1 MIAVIGSTNIDI
13 VYEVDHFTN
22 PGETQTALSLNYY
35 FGGKGANQAV
45 AVAKISGNK
54 TLFSTSVGGDREGED
69 VVRNFQDLKI
79 EGYKIHQ
86 NKKTGRAFIEV
97 DKSGENRIVITP
109 GTNQLHTPV
118 IVEEFL
124 ETYGQ
129 QFNYCLIQNEIPA
142 DTIKEAL
149 TIMEKENIEII
160 YDPAPK
166 EKTNIEWLKG
176 IDFLTPNETEFKYLK
191 NKLKI
196 KADTLEKEALKFKGK
211 AEIKNLII
219 KRGNKELIIVDNKD
233 KIIRVKPFKVKAV
246 DTTAAGD
253 IFNAGLAV
261 ALSKDLSIKEAAR
274 YGSAA
279 AAVSVTKKGAQS
291 SIPNKKEITEMLADN

>member
-13 VYEVDHFTN
+13 VYEVDHFTK

-35 FGGKGANQAV
+35 FGGKGANQAA
-45 AVAKISGNK
+45 AVARISENK
-54 TLFSTSVGGDREGED
+54 TLFSTSVGEDGEGKE
-69 VVRNFQDLKI
+69 VVQNFQELKI
-79 EGYKIHQ
+79 EGYNIHQ

-97 DKSGENRIVITP
+97 DKRGENRIVITP
-109 GTNQLHTPV
+109 GANQLHSPE

-124 ETYGQ
+124 NKTNQ
-129 QFNYCLIQNEIPA
+129 QIDYCLIQNEIPV
-142 DTIKEAL
+142 DTIEKALSIMKKED
-149 TIMEKENIEII
+149 IKII

-166 EKTNIEWLKG
+166 EKTDIDWLVG

-191 NKLKI
+191 DNVDI
-196 KADTLEKEALKFKGK
+196 KADTFEKEALKFKEK
-211 AEIKNLII
+211 AKIKNLII
-219 KRGNKELIIVDNKD
+219 KRGNKELIIVNNENG
-233 KIIRVKPFKVKAV
+233 IIKVKPFKVKAV

-261 ALSKDLSIKEAAR
+261 ALSEGLSLEEAAR

-291 SIPNKKEITEMLADN
+291 SIPNKDEIAEMMAGN